1 LGYSANSS
9 AKYFNN
15 LIQRHQDLVMFAQNN
30 FVNTAI
36 ALSSV
41 LTVSLAATV
50 PAFAQT
56 RFSDVD
62 NSYWASEYVR
72 SLATANV
79 IGGFPDGTFQPD
91 QQMTRAQF
99 ASILAGAFPQPT
111 VREPIRFSDV
121 PADHWAA
128 GAISTAYARGF
139 LSGYP
144 DGTFGIDQPITRLE
158 VLVALTNGLKIQP
171 AANTDEMLNA
181 FTDRGQI
188 PAWASETVATATQNQ
203 VVVNYPNVQQ
213 LNPQR
218 NATRAEIAA
227 MAYQAMAL
235 KGSASPIA
243 SGYVPAVASR
253 PETPSV
259 EAPSVEEPIAEEMG
273 NQPTEITADLIASLE
288 SNDVAV
294 QQAAAE
300 TLIEAGEAAVPELAN
315 ALEADSAQTRAIA
328 AYALNQI
335 GPAAEAATPALL
347 EVLRDDDELVRAL
360 ATSALTQVGLEEPVL
375 VNVLVAAV
383 QNESGLVKDVA
394 ADALVEMGGEAIPEL
409 GRLLENKETSSIAK
423 QTAATLI
430 GDIGR
435 ADDLGSVALESA
447 IPILASSLTNSD
459 SSVRQAAAS
468 ALGDFG
474 PLAEIALPALS
485 QTLLGQDVSVNQAI
499 ASTLLKIGPQS
510 VPALTEALRSDNTL
524 TRLYA
529 ADALWTLTE
538 NRDLVLPTLVAA
550 AASNDFQTRELATLG
565 IAYLGRQALP
575 AVPFLNRLLGNSD
588 SRTRNIARTAL
599 EIVGN
604 NNRPSSTLGIL
615 EDQPR
620 GLNAVPA
627 VVEAITR
634 LWR

>member
-1 LGYSANSS
+1 
-9 AKYFNN
+9 
-15 LIQRHQDLVMFAQNN
+15 
-30 FVNTAI
+30 
-36 ALSSV
+36 
-41 LTVSLAATV
+41 
-50 PAFAQT
+50 
-56 RFSDVD
+56 
-62 NSYWASEYVR
+62 
-72 SLATANV
+72 
-79 IGGFPDGTFQPD
+79 
-91 QQMTRAQF
+91 
-99 ASILAGAFPQPT
+99 
-111 VREPIRFSDV
+111 
-121 PADHWAA
+121 
-128 GAISTAYARGF
+128 
-139 LSGYP
+139 
-144 DGTFGIDQPITRLE
+144 
-158 VLVALTNGLKIQP
+158 
-171 AANTDEMLNA
+171 
-181 FTDRGQI
+181 
-188 PAWASETVATATQNQ
+188 
-203 VVVNYPNVQQ
+203 
-213 LNPQR
+213 
-218 NATRAEIAA
+218 
-227 MAYQAMAL
+227 
-235 KGSASPIA
+235 
-243 SGYVPAVASR
+243 
-253 PETPSV
+253 
-259 EAPSVEEPIAEEMG
+259 
-273 NQPTEITADLIASLE
+273 
-288 SNDVAV
+288 
-294 QQAAAE
+294 
-300 TLIEAGEAAVPELAN
+300 
-315 ALEADSAQTRAIA
+315 
-328 AYALNQI
+328 
-335 GPAAEAATPALL
+335 
-347 EVLRDDDELVRAL
+347 
-360 ATSALTQVGLEEPVL
+360 
-375 VNVLVAAV
+375 
-383 QNESGLVKDVA
+383 
-394 ADALVEMGGEAIPEL
+394 MGGEAIPEL

-447 IPILASSLTNSD
+447 IPILASSLSNSD

-485 QTLLGQDVSVNQAI
+485 QTLLGQDVSVNQAV

-510 VPALTEALRSDNTL
+510 VPALSEALRSDNTL

-604 NNRPSSTLGIL
+604 NNRPSSNLGIL